1 VLIRVFVAAAAACV
15 AAAAAAPSC
24 GVVAG
29 WAQKGEARSYIADTL
44 FEYMNGNAEGYL
56 IYGFAK
62 MQGVTCEKGGA
73 TFVIDLSEFVDAD
86 AAYGMFSANRDTAKP
101 QVKIGA
107 GGQIVP
113 RRAIFVKGKHY
124 LEIAAEPEGDHS
136 PALREFTAALEKTIE
151 GSSALPAVF
160 SQFPEEKRVTLR
172 LVPESVLGIR
182 LLKRGYV
189 GQYEHGKAFL
199 VTEESSEAAAAVMQ
213 KVRARFA
220 ETSPAKIADEAF
232 QGNDRYLGR
241 LCVFRKGRVVG
252 GWANV
257 GEGSDP
263 VGLAAALAGK
273 VE

>member
-1 VLIRVFVAAAAACV
+1 
-15 AAAAAAPSC
+15 
-24 GVVAG
+24 VVPG
-29 WAQKGEARSYIADTL
+29 WAQKGEARSYIADNL

-86 AAYGMFSANRDTAKP
+86 AAYGMFAANRDMAKP
-101 QVKIGA
+101 QAKIGA

-113 RRAIFVKGKHY
+113 RRAIFVKGKYY

-136 PALREFTAALEKTIE
+136 PALREFTAALEKTVD
-151 GSSALPAVF
+151 GSAGLPAAF
-160 SQFPEEKRVTLR
+160 SQFPDEKRVTLR

-189 GQYEHGKAFL
+189 GQYEYGKAFL
-199 VTEESSEAAAAVMQ
+199 VTEESPEAAAAVLQ
-213 KVRARFA
+213 KLRARFA
-220 ETSPAKIADEAF
+220 ETSSAKIADEAF
-232 QGNDRYLGR
+232 QVNDRYLGR
-241 LCVFRKGRVVG
+241 MCVFRKGRVVG

-263 VGLAAALAGK
+263 MALATALAAK
-273 VE
+273 VN